1 MNAGIQNTSY
11 KNYQITLLKI
21 SVPIIMKKQVLI
33 ALALLI
39 GMTAAA
45 QTYKAT
51 GVVVDSLGTPLAMA
65 NVIAYQKDK
74 NLGAF
79 GITNMDGKYM
89 LTGLK
94 QDSTYTVKVSYL
106 GLRPLEEIFKP
117 TKTDI
122 VKNFV
127 LKGGPDQL
135 DAIEI
140 NYQIPITIKGDT
152 ITYNADSFTNGQEDK
167 LGDVL
172 KKLPGIEVNEDG
184 DIQVEGQ
191 TVEKVMVDGK
201 DFFEGDSRLAT
212 KNIPANA
219 VGKVEVLKNYNSQSQ
234 LKGLG
239 NDQDRYVINIK
250 LKEGKKKFWFGEA
263 TVGAGHGG
271 GAERYLV
278 QPKAFYYSE
287 DFSVNIITDL
297 NNLGVPAFTGRDYF
311 RFLGFRNF
319 DTRQNNASIDI
330 QPVSSFGAAGSN
342 RALSVDSKFGAI
354 NTSWKVNEKLDLS
367 AFAILSGT
375 QTRTGSLRDN
385 LFIGSG
391 LQENTTNESLEDTFS
406 GLFKL
411 GGDYNPNSKLSIKY
425 DGRFSIS
432 DENQVTA
439 FTSSRDEIIR
449 PSNMIQR
456 VDEDIAQS
464 NNQQPVSYNQ
474 NISMYYTAA
483 DNHIFALESQ
493 FLNQLEDPFYNAIR
507 DRLNTA
513 EEEPFNGALGLD
525 AADPF
530 NINQERFI
538 NTNKLDAK
546 LDYWYV
552 INKTSNINFTFGT
565 TIASQNFSTNIFQIR
580 DDASRNDLQD
590 PTLRNNN
597 VQYDFRDLFAAVH
610 YKIISGKFTITPGVT
625 LHDFQTKDI
634 QLGVENVINTTKL
647 LPDLVIRFQLKN
659 SETLNLT
666 YDRNVVFTDVENYA
680 EGIVFRNYNQLQS
693 GNNQLGGALNDRVV
707 LRYNNNNMF
716 NYTFINAGLTYE
728 KRQDAIQSQ
737 VLLDGIN
744 QVSSPINALLAN
756 ESASGN
762 VSYSREVRKIR
773 LGASAR
779 LNWSLFNNIIN
790 AQVQES
796 VNILQDYGLSARSNF
811 RDGINFNL
819 GYNLGYNN
827 ADAGGV
833 INNSVTNTYSASIDW
848 EIGKR
853 WLLRS
858 DYNYNNFSANGQENS
873 FDFLNATL
881 RYQKPSS
888 RWQYSLIA
896 NNLLNA
902 TAIVNNTF
910 GQIVTSTSQTF
921 VLPRYVY
928 FQMRFDI

>member
-1 MNAGIQNTSY
+1 
-11 KNYQITLLKI
+11 
-21 SVPIIMKKQVLI
+21 MKKHLLIVL
-33 ALALLI
+33 AALL
-39 GMTAAA
+39 GFTAAA

-51 GVVVDSLGTPLAMA
+51 GVVVDSLGTPLSMA

-79 GITNMDGKYM
+79 GITNQDGRYQ

-94 QDSTYTVKVSYL
+94 QDSTYTVKISFL
-106 GLRPLEEIFKP
+106 GLRTLEETFKP
-117 TKTDI
+117 TKEDI
-122 VKNFV
+122 VRNFI
-127 LKGGPDQL
+127 LKGGLDQL

-152 ITYNADSFTNGQEDK
+152 IIYNADSFTNGKEDK

-184 DIQVEGQ
+184 DIQVEGNR
-191 TVEKVMVDGK
+191 VEKVMVDGK

-239 NDQDRYVINIK
+239 NDQDRYVINIR

-263 TVGAGHGG
+263 TVGAGYGG
-271 GAERYLV
+271 NAERYLV

-287 DFSVNIITDL
+287 DFSVNILTDI
-297 NNLGVPAFTGRDYF
+297 NNLGVPSFTGRDYF
-311 RFLGFRNF
+311 RFLGFRNN

-330 QPVSSFGAAGSN
+330 QPASTFNAGGSN

-367 AFAILSGT
+367 AFAILAGT
-375 QTRTGSLRDN
+375 QTRTGSLREN
-385 LFIGSG
+385 LFIESG
-391 LQENTTNESLEDTFS
+391 LQENTTTESFEENFS

-411 GGDYNPNSKLSIKY
+411 GGSYNPNTKLSLSY
-425 DGRFSIS
+425 DGRFSVS

-439 FTSSRDEIIR
+439 FTSSRDELIR
-449 PSNMIQR
+449 PTTNVQR
-456 VDEDIAQS
+456 VNEDIAQQ

-474 NISMYYTAA
+474 NINMYYTAA

-493 FLNQLEDPFYNAIR
+493 FLSQREDPFYNAIR

-525 AADPF
+525 MADPY

-552 INKTSNINFTFGT
+552 INKTSNINFTIGST
-565 TIASQNFSTNIFQIR
+565 LASQNFNTDIFQIR
-580 DDASRNDLQD
+580 DDGSRNELQD
-590 PTLRNNN
+590 VDLRNDN
-597 VQYDFRDLFAAVH
+597 VQYDFRDIFAAAH
-610 YKIISGKFTITPGVT
+610 YKMITGKFTITPGVT
-625 LHDFQTKDI
+625 LHGFQTKDV
-634 QLGVENVINTTKL
+634 QLGVENVINTTQL
-647 LPDLVIRFQLKN
+647 LPDLVVRYQLRS
-659 SETLNLT
+659 SEDINLT
-666 YDRNVVFTDVENYA
+666 YDRNVAFNDVESYA

-693 GNNQLGGALNDRVV
+693 GNNQLGGALNDRVN
-707 LRYNNNNMF
+707 LRYSNRNMF
-716 NYTFINAGLTYE
+716 NYTFIFANLTYQ
-728 KRQDAIQSQ
+728 KQQDAIQSQ

-762 VSYSREVRKIR
+762 FSYSREVRKIR
-773 LGASAR
+773 LSASAG
-779 LNWSLFNNIIN
+779 LNWSVFNNVVNDILR
-790 AQVQES
+790 ES
-796 VNILQDYGLSARSNF
+796 VNITQNYGLSARSNF
-811 RDGINFNL
+811 QDGLNFDF
-819 GYNLGYNN
+819 GYNLSYNN
-827 ADAGGV
+827 SDNGGI
-833 INNSVTNTYSASIDW
+833 INNATTNTYRASIDW

-858 DYNYNNFSANGQENS
+858 DYNFNDFNANGQNNS
-873 FDFLNATL
+873 YEFLNATL
-881 RYQKPSS
+881 RYQKPTS
-888 RWQYSLIA
+888 RWQYSLVA

-902 TAIVNNTF
+902 TAIVNNNF
-910 GQIVTSTSQTF
+910 GQIATSTTQTF

-928 FQMRFDI
+928 FQMRFDL